1 MSPLAAST
9 VSPVR
14 HQISTRI
21 GFFIAG
27 FAMSAWAPLVP
38 FAKARL
44 GLDDGEMGL
53 MLLCLGAG
61 SFVTMPL
68 AGAAAARFGCR
79 AVIAAMVGVM
89 AVGLPLLA
97 SLDSV
102 AAFACALLVF
112 GAGLGALDV
121 TINIQAIIVERDSG
135 RAMMSGFHG
144 LFSVGGIGG
153 ALAVSGMLGAGM
165 GPLGAV
171 LVVSGVA
178 VVAEVLAFPGQLSYG
193 GRSDG
198 PAFALPRG
206 VVLLLGVLCCIVFL
220 TEGAVLDWSALFLSG
235 AGFVEPSQGG
245 LGYAAFSAAMTLV
258 RRWCGAPS
266 RTEGI
271 GGGRRGDGGFGTGAG
286 NAGAVCLGVAGGVR
300 AGGDRVREYR
310 AGAVFSGWAPAG
322 DAGGV
327 GSAFDHDAGLCG
339 DLGGAGGDW
348 VRGAVFERGNRV
360 VGSGGFAGGGGGQCA
375 AVASVSDRRWIG
387 GVPKR
392 TPPYECRAFYSAA
405 MAGRAL
411 RRRSARSI
419 HWALTFSAK
428 AFWRRRSFRAGKS
441 TRSSA
446 WSWLKQLNT
455 IERTPV
461 MGSIWG
467 WRHWAQTSFI
477 MHCIGELME
486 PMAEWPSG
494 R

>member
-198 PAFALPRG
+198 PGFGLPRG

-245 LGYAAFSAAMTLV
+245 LGYAAFSAAMTLCRLFGDGVV
-258 RRWCGAPS
+258 RR
-266 RTEGI
+266 
-271 GGGRRGDGGFGTGAG
+271 
-286 NAGAVCLGVAGGVR
+286 LGPKVLVAGGGVT
-300 AGGDRVREYR
+300 AALGLVL
-310 AGAVFSGWAPAG
+310 ATQAPFAWASLA
-322 DAGGV
+322 
-327 GSAFDHDAGLCG
+327 
-339 DLGGAGGDW
+339 
-348 VRGAVFERGNRV
+348 
-360 VGSGGFAGGGGGQCA
+360 GFALVGIGCA
-375 AVASVSDRRWIG
+375 NI
-387 GVPKR
+387 VPVL
-392 TPPYECRAFYSAA
+392 FSAA
-405 MAGRAL
+405 GRQREMPEALAVPSITTLGYAGILAGPAAIGFVARYSSVGIGLLVVAVL
-411 RRRSARSI
+411 LVGVAVSARR
-419 HWALTFSAK
+419 LP
-428 AFWRRRSFRAGKS
+428 R
-441 TRSSA
+441 
-446 WSWLKQLNT
+446 
-455 IERTPV
+455 
-461 MGSIWG
+461 
-467 WRHWAQTSFI
+467 
-477 MHCIGELME
+477 
-486 PMAEWPSG
+486 
-494 R
+494 